1 MKLRE
6 LKEGEIYAIPS
17 ISRIVKYASHYVS
30 NEWSHRVVGDF
41 LYMYHETKHRENIE
55 YNISEEVFYL
65 SKNIIKATEEQIR
78 FFCENSGEDSNK
90 YIRKNSS
97 SFSLFNIL
105 KHS

>member
-41 LYMYHETKHRENIE
+41 LYMPHVKHVKGIGYSLNEQ
-55 YNISEEVFYL
+55 VFSL
-65 SKNIIKATEEQIR
+65 SKNIFKATEEQIR
-78 FFCENSGEDSNK
+78 FFCENSGEDPNK

-105 KHS
+105 KYS